1 MKIKYIFFVLPLF
14 IINFSFANEKF
25 FYEGRSQF
33 ILEYIAELKKYQKKN
48 INYRGAVAESLSGSF
63 FAGFNKKSQSE
74 VDQLALDICFKKKG
88 KKCKIRLQS
97 LRLNPFYNRL
107 ATYNANEKILEVGT
121 FEIPSLIV
129 NTYKGITFA
138 KSTSNFKGKKFS
150 CEKNSLNNDFI
161 VNIIQSQISI
171 YPISFLK
178 KSGLKYIMICDN
190 ILINNGSRPEGLAPS
205 HYDQSPG
212 VFFLSL
218 KKIKKQ
224 IDSGQIDIV
233 KHIFHHE
240 FYHIID
246 SKLTKAVVDEEWV
259 KINKNPY
266 SNKNLKADFSD
277 VLKNQKGFI
286 SNYAKNN
293 EFEDKAEIFAYL
305 ITKHQK
311 TKKILAKDPILFE
324 KAKLMIKRMK
334 SLSMDINQQFWSRL

>member
-1 MKIKYIFFVLPLF
+1 MI
-14 IINFSFANEKF
+14 
-25 FYEGRSQF
+25 
-33 ILEYIAELKKYQKKN
+33 
-48 INYRGAVAESLSGSF
+48 SLLVS
-63 FAGFNKKSQSE
+63 
-74 VDQLALDICFKKKG
+74 
-88 KKCKIRLQS
+88 
-97 LRLNPFYNRL
+97 
-107 ATYNANEKILEVGT
+107 
-121 FEIPSLIV
+121 
-129 NTYKGITFA
+129 
-138 KSTSNFKGKKFS
+138 
-150 CEKNSLNNDFI
+150 
-161 VNIIQSQISI
+161 
-171 YPISFLK
+171 
-178 KSGLKYIMICDN
+178 
-190 ILINNGSRPEGLAPS
+190 
-205 HYDQSPG
+205 
-212 VFFLSL
+212 FFLSL